1 MVFLFILDKK
11 AINFFTFLFLL
22 ILSFVALHLSIAII
36 DFNCVFSRAEEFM
49 VAKKLTDFVNNFY
62 LYLLIFILAHG

>member
-1 MVFLFILDKK
+1 MVFYLRKK
-11 AINFFTFLFLL
+11 RYQCFLPFLFLFLL
-22 ILSFVALHLSIAII
+22 SVVALQLSIAII
-36 DFNCVFSRAEEFM
+36 VFNCLFSRAEEFM